1 MDGGPTD
8 RPYAWGTANDALVFA
23 TYHDCMCAC
32 CKEGECPS
40 LKYNLFMAGSAEK
53 CNANAFSAKFF
64 SCPDT
69 GAHNAKVGRW
79 CKLNS
84 FRLLRPVA

>member
-1 MDGGPTD
+1 MDADG
-8 RPYAWGTANDALVFA
+8 PYAWGTANDALVFA

-53 CNANAFSAKFF
+53 CNAAACSAKFF

-69 GAHNAKVGRW
+69 GSHNAKVGVV
-79 CKLNS
+79 S
-84 FRLLRPVA
+84 HT